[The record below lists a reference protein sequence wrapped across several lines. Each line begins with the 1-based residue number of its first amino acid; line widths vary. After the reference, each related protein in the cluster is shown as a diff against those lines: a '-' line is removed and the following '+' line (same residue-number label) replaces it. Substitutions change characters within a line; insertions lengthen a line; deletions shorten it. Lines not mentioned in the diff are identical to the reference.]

1 MGLAFWKK
9 KRKGKHLNYS
19 EFGFGFYKGS
29 LVRILNK
36 DEKNDIAIVCFAN
49 CDVPDTID
57 VKLSEIEF
65 E

>member
-19 EFGFGFYKGS
+19 EFGFGLYKGS

-36 DEKNDIAIVCFAN
+36 DEKKRYCN
-49 CDVPDTID
+49 CLFC
-57 VKLSEIEF
+57 KL
-65 E
+65 